1 MEGICTIVA
10 IKKVKQEN
18 DYLVEKIRSEHKC
31 YCKVSKAW
39 MDEFYKGQAEG
50 IRPTLK
56 LKIRLYDFYL
66 GVEDETDV
74 SYIIY
79 NGKKYDI
86 IRTFFTE
93 NDEFIEITCKDK

>member
-10 IKKVKQEN
+10 IKKIKQQN
-18 DYLVEKIRSEHKC
+18 DYLKEKTKSEHNC
-31 YCKVSKAW
+31 YCEVSKVW

-56 LKIRLYDFYL
+56 LKIRLYDFYI
-66 GVEDETDV
+66 GIEDETDV

-79 NGKKYDI
+79 NNRKYDI
-86 IRTFFTE
+86 IRTFYSGE
-93 NDEFIEITCKDK
+93 WIEVSCKDK

>member
-10 IKKVKQEN
+10 IKKIKQQN
-18 DYLVEKIRSEHKC
+18 DYLKEKTKSEHNC
-31 YCKVSKAW
+31 YCEVSKVW

-56 LKIRLYDFYL
+56 LKIRLFDFYI
-66 GVEDETDV
+66 GIQDETDV

-79 NGKKYDI
+79 NNKKYDI
-86 IRTFFTE
+86 IRTFHSGE
-93 NDEFIEITCKDK
+93 WIEVSCKDK

>member
-10 IKKVKQEN
+10 VKKVKQSN
-18 DYLVEKIRSEHKC
+18 DYLVEKTKSEHNC
-31 YCKVSKAW
+31 YCIVSKVW

-56 LKIRLYDFYL
+56 LKIRLFDFYI
-66 GVEDETDV
+66 GIEDETDV

-79 NGKKYDI
+79 NNRKYDI
-86 IRTFFTE
+86 IRTFHL
-93 NDEFIEITCKDK
+93 DEWIEVSCKDK

>member
-10 IKKVKQEN
+10 VKKVKQEN
-18 DYLVEKIRSEHKC
+18 DYLVEKVRSEHEC
-31 YCKVSKAW
+31 YCEVSKVW

-56 LKIRLYDFYL
+56 LKIRLFDFYI
-66 GVEDETDV
+66 GIEDETDV

-79 NGKKYDI
+79 NNRKYDI
-86 IRTFFTE
+86 IRTFHVSNE
-93 NDEFIEITCKDK
+93 WIEISCKDK

>member
-10 IKKVKQEN
+10 VKKVKQSN
-18 DYLVEKIRSEHKC
+18 DYLVEKTKSEHNC
-31 YCKVSKAW
+31 YCIVGKVW

-56 LKIRLYDFYL
+56 LKIRLFDFYI
-66 GVEDETDV
+66 GIQDETDV

-79 NGKKYDI
+79 NNKKYDI
-86 IRTFFTE
+86 IRTFHSGE
-93 NDEFIEITCKDK
+93 WIEVSCKDK